1 MTDQKFQVFILLAAV
16 AAMTLAVEFRAEDL
30 TYQVEDGPSFN
41 IFELIQKLV
50 EIGLPVACGTEV
62 GDLIDQLNLPQEIVG
77 LLNMAKSIVCP
88 KNFSQDLTSQVEH
101 VNIFELIQ
109 KIIEIGLPVACGTE
123 VGELIGMLNL
133 PAELIGLLDLAKSIV
148 CKNF

>member
-1 MTDQKFQVFILLAAV
+1 
-16 AAMTLAVEFRAEDL
+16 MTLAVEFRAEDL

>member
-1 MTDQKFQVFILLAAV
+1 
-16 AAMTLAVEFRAEDL
+16 MTLAVEFRAEDL

-62 GDLIDQLNLPQEIVG
+62 GDLIDQLNLPQEIIG

-88 KNFSQDLTSQVEH
+88 KNFSEDLTSHVEH

>member
-1 MTDQKFQVFILLAAV
+1 
-16 AAMTLAVEFRAEDL
+16 MTLAVEFRAEDL

-77 LLNMAKSIVCP
+77 LLNLAKSIVC
-88 KNFSQDLTSQVEH
+88 KNFSEGLNYQVED
-101 VNIFELIQ
+101 VPSLNIIELIQ
-109 KIIEIGLPVACGTE
+109 KLMEIGLPVACGTE
-123 VGELIGMLNL
+123 VGDLIDQLNL
-133 PAELIGLLDLAKSIV
+133 PQEIIGLLNIAKSIV
-148 CKNF
+148 CPK

>member
-1 MTDQKFQVFILLAAV
+1 LTDQKFQVFILLAAV

-88 KNFSQDLTSQVEH
+88 KNFSQGLTSQVEH